1 LQWFSVDTAGLAKL
15 QARRGKQFI
24 IFELVQNAW
33 DQNVTRVEI
42 TLTKQPGARDALLR
56 VEDDD
61 PEGFSNLT
69 HSFTLFA
76 NSDKKSNVQQR
87 GRFNLG
93 EKLVIAMCRKAEIL
107 TTTGGVKFD
116 ETGRHT
122 LHRKRERGSVFEGQ
136 IKLTNDELE
145 ECRDAVIKLIPP
157 DGIITTFNGAPLP
170 ARQPLTIFTA
180 PLLTEISDEEGN
192 LKRTTRRTDVH
203 VFELREGEVGWLYE
217 LGIPV
222 VETGDDYHCDVQQKV
237 PLNFD
242 RDNVTPSYLKT
253 LRVQMLNALH
263 DRLDPDK
270 ANASWVRDALN
281 DPNVSD
287 EAVHSAVKHRFG
299 AKAVIYDPSD
309 PEANH
314 IAASEGYTVV
324 TGGQMSKP
332 EWKNVRRVGALKPA
346 GQVTPSP
353 KPFSDDPNAK
363 PLKIIPPD
371 DWSCSERRW
380 VACAKKL
387 AIAMIGV
394 EIEVKIADDCG
405 WSFDGA
411 YGNRVLTVNKAH
423 FGAEFFS
430 EMSEEGISFLI
441 HEFGHHYEGN
451 HLDATYHKALSSL
464 GARATLAVSRDPSLL
479 SLK

>member
-1 LQWFSVDTAGLAKL
+1 LQWFNVDNAGLAKL
-15 QARRGKQFI
+15 LARRGKEFI
-24 IFELVQNAW
+24 VFELVQNAW

-136 IKLTNDELE
+136 IKLTNDELK
-145 ECRDAVIKLIPP
+145 ECCNAVVRLIPP
-157 DGIITTFNGAPLP
+157 GGIVTTFNGAPLP

-180 PLLTEISDEEGN
+180 PLPTEISDEEGN
-192 LKRTTRRTDVH
+192 LKRTTRKTDVR

-237 PLNFD
+237 PVTLD
-242 RDNVTPSYLKT
+242 RDNVSRSYLHVV
-253 LRVQMLNALH
+253 RVQMLNALR
-263 DRLDPDK
+263 DRLDPEQ
-270 ANASWVRDALN
+270 ANAPWVRDALR
-281 DPNVSD
+281 DPNISD
-287 EAVHSAVKHRFG
+287 DAVRSAVGHRFG
-299 AKAVIYDPSD
+299 AKAVSYDPSD
-309 PEANH
+309 PEANN
-314 IAASEGYTVV
+314 IAVAEGYNVV
-324 TGGQMSKP
+324 KGGSLSGA
-332 EWKNVRRVGALKPA
+332 EWKNVRRAGALKPA

-353 KPFSDDPNAK
+353 KPFSDDPDAK
-363 PLKIIPPD
+363 LLKNIPPD

-380 VACAKKL
+380 VACVKKL
-387 AIAMIGV
+387 AIAMIGD
-394 EIEVKIADDCG
+394 EIGVKIVDDRS

-411 YGNRVLTVNKAH
+411 YGDRVLTVNKAY